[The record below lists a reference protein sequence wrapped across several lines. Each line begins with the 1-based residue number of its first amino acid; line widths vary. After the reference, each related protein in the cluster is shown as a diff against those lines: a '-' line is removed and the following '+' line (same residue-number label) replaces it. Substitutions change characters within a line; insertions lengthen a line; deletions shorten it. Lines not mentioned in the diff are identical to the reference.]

1 MKLTEIDFFYN
12 TPFNDFQ
19 NFIHFK
25 SDEERDSF
33 FEGRYNMMSYIPPRR
48 FNFVKD
54 RLSLRTTLT
63 TKQTYGLNYCRFRS
77 EFDNNK
83 WYYARVINTRYIN
96 DGVTVID
103 MVLDVV
109 TTFLTGDFTKDIGLV
124 QVQRM
129 SLAGANLVKYKQWIM
144 NNNDVLS
151 FPKQYTRQFIEAWK
165 HYYVVFTTSVSLLE
179 DFGDEDNPKLK
190 TSSGQ
195 TYDGIVSPVDLYCCK
210 NQSDFTNLMNYL
222 RDYPWISQNIN
233 NVAIIPSDVVD
244 DNDLKRVSGA
254 KMDGIN
260 SAQVYQFK
268 QNGKTRSFTMNGIS
282 LPKENFDEY
291 FNFDDFVPFWALRQ
305 EYANI
310 ELNAWNGQQVT
321 LAPCFL
327 PDDGLKMIAQSTF
340 GYHNEIRC
348 FPDRYKDDGENSIN
362 GLYRGTYANQ
372 AIIFNVFDDI
382 PVLVD
387 NYKLGKAQTAHQRA
401 LNNDR
406 QISNRI
412 SDVMNP
418 NKSLQ
423 DRFFNAVSLTTSVW
437 GGGVLGTAKN
447 ALGQFTSEWEYYRD
461 QNAKFADLAINAPSV
476 SSQNNSQSFNMSK
489 GIFGVTVRFA
499 SIGTENMERV
509 LTYYNTFG
517 FDFAGQLLKLQEPD
531 KLPML
536 TYYQFSGNWVLPN
549 VPPQFMEQLKIECQ
563 NGIKLWKNKNID
575 NPFTQN
581 TRYNMESYN
590 DIYGDNNGL

>member
-25 SDEERDSF
+25 TDKQRDDF
-33 FEGRYNMMSYIPPRR
+33 FTGRYNMKVYEPARR

-54 RLSLRTTLT
+54 RLELRTRLT
-63 TKQTYGLNYCRFRS
+63 TLETYGLNYLRFRS
-77 EFDNNK
+77 MFDNDR
-83 WYYARVINTRYIN
+83 WYYARVMNVRYIN
-96 DGVTVID
+96 NGVTALD
-103 MVLDVV
+103 LVLDVV
-109 TTFLTGDFTKDIGLV
+109 TTFMQGDFTKGLGLV

-129 SLAGANLVKYKQWIM
+129 SVPKNHIYKWRKWLM
-144 NNNDVLS
+144 TNNDVLS
-151 FPKQYTRQFIEAWK
+151 FPKSYTRQFIEAWK
-165 HYYVVFTTSVSLLE
+165 NYFVVFTTSVSLLD
-179 DFGDEDNPKLK
+179 DFGTEDDPKLK
-190 TSSGQ
+190 TSVGQ

-210 NQSDFTNLMNYL
+210 SQDDFTSLMKYL
-222 RDYPWISQNIN
+222 KDYPWISQNIN
-233 NVAIIPSDVVD
+233 NVAIIPSEVVD
-244 DNDLKRVSGA
+244 EKDLVKVTGA
-254 KMDGIN
+254 KQDGIN
-260 SAQVYQFK
+260 SSNIYQFK
-268 QNGKTRSFTMNGIS
+268 NKGKTRSFVMNNIT

-291 FNFDDFVPFWALRQ
+291 FNFDDSIPFWALRQ

-321 LAPCFL
+321 LAPIFL
-327 PDDGLKMIAQSTF
+327 PDYGLKMVAQSTF

-348 FPDRYKDDGENSIN
+348 FPDQYKDDGENSIN
-362 GLYRGTYANQ
+362 GLYRGTYINQ
-372 AIIFNVFDDI
+372 GITFDVFDDI

-412 SDVMNP
+412 SDVLNP

-423 DRFFNAVSLTTSVW
+423 DRFFNAVSLTTSLA
-437 GGGVLGTAKN
+437 GGGVLGVAKN

-461 QNAKFADLAINAPSV
+461 QNAKFADMAISAPSV
-476 SSQNNSQSFNMSK
+476 GSQNNSQSFNMSK

-499 SIGTENMERV
+499 SIGAENMERV

-517 FDFAGQLLKLQEPD
+517 FDFSGQLLYLEKPD
-531 KLPML
+531 TLPML
-536 TYYQFSGNWVLPN
+536 NYYQFAGNWVLPG
-549 VPPQFMEQLKIECQ
+549 VPPQFMEQLKVQCQ
-563 NGIKLWKNKNID
+563 NGIKLWKNNNTD

-581 TRYNMESYN
+581 TRFNME
-590 DIYGDNNGL
+590 D

>member
-19 NFIHFK
+19 NFIHFP
-25 SDEERDSF
+25 SNEARDNW

-63 TKQTYGLNYCRFRS
+63 TQQTYGLNYCRFRS
-77 EFDNNK
+77 MFDGDR

-96 DGVTVID
+96 DGVTVLD

-109 TTFLTGDFTKDIGLV
+109 TTFLQGDFTDKIGLV

-129 SLAGANLVKYKQWIM
+129 SCSNHTINKYKQWIM

-151 FPKQYTRQFIEAWK
+151 FPKQYTHQLIEAWK
-165 HYYVVFTTSVSLLE
+165 DYFVVFTTSVSLKE

-190 TSSGQ
+190 TSTGQ

-210 NQSDFTNLMNYL
+210 SQSDFTNLMNYL
-222 RDYPWISQNIN
+222 KDYPWISQNIN
-233 NVAIIPSDVVD
+233 NVAIVPAAVVD
-244 DNDLKRVSGA
+244 EKDLKKVSNA
-254 KMDGIN
+254 KMAGIN
-260 SAQVYQFK
+260 SANVYQFK
-268 QNGKTRSFTMNGIS
+268 QNGKTRSFQMNGITV
-282 LPKENFDEY
+282 PAENFDEY
-291 FNFDDFVPFWALRQ
+291 FNFDDGVPDWAYRV
-305 EYANI
+305 EYTNI
-310 ELNAWNGQQVT
+310 ELDAWNGQQVT

-327 PDDGLKMIAQSTF
+327 PKEGLQMMAQSTF

-372 AIIFNVFDDI
+372 AIIFDVFDDI

-406 QISNRI
+406 QISSRI

-423 DRFFNAVSLTTSVW
+423 DRFFNAVALTTSVW
-437 GGGVLGTAKN
+437 GGGIIGTAKN

-461 QNAKFADLAINAPSV
+461 QNAKFADMAISAPSV
-476 SSQNNSQSFNMSK
+476 GSQNNSQSFNMSK

-499 SIGTENMERV
+499 SIGTENMDRV

-517 FDFAGQLLKLQEPD
+517 FDFSGQLLKLEKPD
-531 KLPML
+531 TLPML
-536 TYYQFSGNWVLPN
+536 NYYQFSGNWVLN
-549 VPPQFMEQLKIECQ
+549 DVPPQFMEQLKVECQ
-563 NGIKLWKNKNID
+563 NGIKLWKANSMD
-575 NPFTQN
+575 NPFRQN
-581 TRYNMESYN
+581 TRYNME
-590 DIYGDNNGL
+590 GLE

>member
-25 SDEERDSF
+25 TDKERDDF
-33 FEGRYNMMSYIPPRR
+33 FTGRYNMKVYEPARR

-54 RLSLRTTLT
+54 RLELRTRLT
-63 TKQTYGLNYCRFRS
+63 TLETYGLNYLRFRS
-77 EFDNNK
+77 MFDNDR
-83 WYYARVINTRYIN
+83 WYYARVMSVRYIN
-96 DGVTVID
+96 DGVTALD
-103 MVLDVV
+103 LVLDVV
-109 TTFLTGDFTKDIGLV
+109 TTFMQGDFTKGLGLV

-129 SLAGANLVKYKQWIM
+129 SLAKNHIYKWRKWLM
-144 NNNDVLS
+144 TNNDVLS
-151 FPKQYTRQFIEAWK
+151 FPKSYTRQFIEAWK
-165 HYYVVFTTSVSLLE
+165 NYFVVFTTSVSLLD
-179 DFGDEDNPKLK
+179 DFGTEDNPKLK
-190 TSSGQ
+190 TSVGQ

-210 NQSDFTNLMNYL
+210 SQDDFTSLMKYL
-222 RDYPWISQNIN
+222 KDYPWISQNIN
-233 NVAIIPSDVVD
+233 NVAIIPSEVVD
-244 DNDLKRVSGA
+244 EKDLVKVKDA
-254 KMDGIN
+254 KQDGIN
-260 SAQVYQFK
+260 SANIYQFK
-268 QNGKTRSFTMNGIS
+268 NKGKTRSFIMDNIT

-291 FNFDDFVPFWALRQ
+291 FNFDDSIPFWALRQ

-321 LAPCFL
+321 LAPIFL
-327 PDDGLKMIAQSTF
+327 PDYGLKMIAQSTF

-348 FPDRYKDDGENSIN
+348 FPDQYKDDGENSIN
-362 GLYRGTYANQ
+362 GLYRGTYINQ
-372 AIIFNVFDDI
+372 GITFDVFDDI

-406 QISNRI
+406 QISSRI
-412 SDVMNP
+412 SDVLNP

-423 DRFFNAVSLTTSVW
+423 DRFFNAVSLTTSLA
-437 GGGVLGTAKN
+437 GGGVLGVAKN

-461 QNAKFADLAINAPSV
+461 QNAKFADMAISAPSV
-476 SSQNNSQSFNMSK
+476 GSQNNSQSFNMSK

-517 FDFAGQLLKLQEPD
+517 FDFSGQLLHLEKPD
-531 KLPML
+531 TLPML
-536 TYYQFSGNWVLPN
+536 NYYQFAGNWILPG
-549 VPPQFMEQLKIECQ
+549 VPPQFMEQLKVQCQ
-563 NGIKLWKNKNID
+563 NGIKLWKNNGTD

-581 TRYNMESYN
+581 TRFNME
-590 DIYGDNNGL
+590 D

>member
-25 SDEERDSF
+25 TDKERDDF
-33 FEGRYNMMSYIPPRR
+33 FTGRYNMKVYEPARR

-54 RLSLRTTLT
+54 RLELRTRLT
-63 TKQTYGLNYCRFRS
+63 TLETYGLNYLRFRS
-77 EFDNNK
+77 IFDNDR
-83 WYYARVINTRYIN
+83 WYYARVMNVRYIN
-96 DGVTVID
+96 DGVTALD
-103 MVLDVV
+103 LVLDVV
-109 TTFLTGDFTKDIGLV
+109 TTFMQGDFTKDLGLV

-129 SLAGANLVKYKQWIM
+129 SLAKNHIYKWRKWLM
-144 NNNDVLS
+144 TNNDVLS
-151 FPKQYTRQFIEAWK
+151 FPKSYTRQFIEAWK
-165 HYYVVFTTSVSLLE
+165 NYFVVFTTSVSLLD
-179 DFGDEDNPKLK
+179 DFGTEDDPKLK
-190 TSSGQ
+190 TSVGQ

-210 NQSDFTNLMNYL
+210 SQDDFTSLMKYL
-222 RDYPWISQNIN
+222 KDYPWISQNIN
-233 NVAIIPSDVVD
+233 NVAIIPSEVVD
-244 DNDLKRVSGA
+244 EKDLVKIRDA
-254 KMDGIN
+254 KQDGIN
-260 SAQVYQFK
+260 SANIYQFK
-268 QNGKTRSFTMNGIS
+268 NKGKTRSFVMNNIT

-291 FNFDDFVPFWALRQ
+291 FNFDDSIPFWALRQ

-321 LAPCFL
+321 LAPVFL
-327 PDDGLKMIAQSTF
+327 PDYGLKMIAQSTF

-348 FPDRYKDDGENSIN
+348 FPDQYKDDGENSIN
-362 GLYRGTYANQ
+362 GLYRGTYINQ
-372 AIIFNVFDDI
+372 GITFDVFDDI

-406 QISNRI
+406 QISSRI
-412 SDVMNP
+412 SDVLNP

-423 DRFFNAVSLTTSVW
+423 DRFFNAVSLTTSLA
-437 GGGVLGTAKN
+437 GGGVLGVAKN

-461 QNAKFADLAINAPSV
+461 QNAKFADMAISAPSV
-476 SSQNNSQSFNMSK
+476 GSQNNSQSFNMSK

-517 FDFAGQLLKLQEPD
+517 FDFSGQLLHLEKPD
-531 KLPML
+531 TLPML
-536 TYYQFSGNWVLPN
+536 NYYQFAGNWVLPG
-549 VPPQFMEQLKIECQ
+549 VPPQFMEQLKVQCQ
-563 NGIKLWKNKNID
+563 NGIKLWKNNGTD

-581 TRYNMESYN
+581 TRFNME
-590 DIYGDNNGL
+590 D

>member
-25 SDEERDSF
+25 TDKERDDF
-33 FEGRYNMMSYIPPRR
+33 FTGRYNMKVYEPARR

-54 RLSLRTTLT
+54 RLELRTRLT
-63 TKQTYGLNYCRFRS
+63 TPETYGLNYLRFRS
-77 EFDNNK
+77 MFDNDR
-83 WYYARVINTRYIN
+83 WYYARVMNVRYIN
-96 DGVTVID
+96 NGVTALD
-103 MVLDVV
+103 LVLDVV
-109 TTFLTGDFTKDIGLV
+109 TTFMQGDFTKDLGLV

-129 SLAGANLVKYKQWIM
+129 SLAKNHIYKWRKWLM
-144 NNNDVLS
+144 TNNDVLS
-151 FPKQYTRQFIEAWK
+151 FPKSYTRQFIEAWK
-165 HYYVVFTTSVSLLE
+165 NYFVVFTTSVSLLD
-179 DFGDEDNPKLK
+179 DFGTEDNPKLK
-190 TSSGQ
+190 TSVGQ

-210 NQSDFTNLMNYL
+210 SQDDFTGLMKYL
-222 RDYPWISQNIN
+222 KDYPWISQNIN
-233 NVAIIPSDVVD
+233 NVAIIPSEVVD
-244 DNDLKRVSGA
+244 EKDLVKVRDA
-254 KMDGIN
+254 KQDGIN
-260 SAQVYQFK
+260 SANIYQFK
-268 QNGKTRSFTMNGIS
+268 NKGKTRSFVMNNIT

-291 FNFDDFVPFWALRQ
+291 FNFDDSIPFWALRQ

-321 LAPCFL
+321 LAPIFL
-327 PDDGLKMIAQSTF
+327 PDYGLKMIAQSTF

-348 FPDRYKDDGENSIN
+348 FPDQYKDDGENSIN
-362 GLYRGTYANQ
+362 GLYRGTYINQ
-372 AIIFNVFDDI
+372 GITFDVFDDI

-406 QISNRI
+406 QISSRI
-412 SDVMNP
+412 SDVLNP

-423 DRFFNAVSLTTSVW
+423 DRFFNAVSLTTSLA
-437 GGGVLGTAKN
+437 GGGVLGVAKN

-461 QNAKFADLAINAPSV
+461 QNAKFADMAISAPSV
-476 SSQNNSQSFNMSK
+476 GSQNNSQSFNMSK

-517 FDFAGQLLKLQEPD
+517 FDFSGQLLHLERPD
-531 KLPML
+531 TLPML
-536 TYYQFSGNWVLPN
+536 NYYQFAGNWILPGI
-549 VPPQFMEQLKIECQ
+549 PPQFMEQLKVQCQ
-563 NGIKLWKNKNID
+563 NGIKLWKNNGTD

-581 TRYNMESYN
+581 TRFNME
-590 DIYGDNNGL
+590 D

>member
-25 SDEERDSF
+25 TDKQRDDF
-33 FEGRYNMMSYIPPRR
+33 FTGRYNMKVYEPARR

-54 RLSLRTTLT
+54 RLELRTRLT
-63 TKQTYGLNYCRFRS
+63 TLETYGLNYLRFRS
-77 EFDNNK
+77 MFDNDR
-83 WYYARVINTRYIN
+83 WYYARVMDVRYIN
-96 DGVTVID
+96 NGVTALD
-103 MVLDVV
+103 LVLDVV
-109 TTFLTGDFTKDIGLV
+109 TTFMQGDFTKDLGLV

-129 SLAGANLVKYKQWIM
+129 SLAKNHIYKWRKWLM
-144 NNNDVLS
+144 TNNDVLS
-151 FPKQYTRQFIEAWK
+151 FPKSYTRQFIEAWK
-165 HYYVVFTTSVSLLE
+165 NYFVVFTTSVSLLD
-179 DFGDEDNPKLK
+179 DFGTEDDPKLK
-190 TSSGQ
+190 TSVGQ

-210 NQSDFTNLMNYL
+210 SQDDFTSLMKYL
-222 RDYPWISQNIN
+222 KDYPWISQNIN
-233 NVAIIPSDVVD
+233 NVAIIPSEVVD
-244 DNDLKRVSGA
+244 EKDLVKVKDA
-254 KMDGIN
+254 KQDGIN
-260 SAQVYQFK
+260 SANIYQFK
-268 QNGKTRSFTMNGIS
+268 NKGKTRSFIMNNIT

-291 FNFDDFVPFWALRQ
+291 FNFDDSIPFWALRQ

-321 LAPCFL
+321 LAPIFL
-327 PDDGLKMIAQSTF
+327 PDYGLRMIAQSTF

-348 FPDRYKDDGENSIN
+348 FPDQYKDDGENSID
-362 GLYRGTYANQ
+362 GLYRGTYINQ
-372 AIIFNVFDDI
+372 GITFDVFDDI

-406 QISNRI
+406 QISSRI
-412 SDVMNP
+412 SDVLNP

-423 DRFFNAVSLTTSVW
+423 DRFFNAVSLTTSLA
-437 GGGVLGTAKN
+437 GGGVLGVAKN

-461 QNAKFADLAINAPSV
+461 QNAKFADMAISAPSV
-476 SSQNNSQSFNMSK
+476 GSQNNSQSFNMSK

-517 FDFAGQLLKLQEPD
+517 FDFSGQLLHLEKPD
-531 KLPML
+531 SLPML
-536 TYYQFSGNWVLPN
+536 NYYQFAGNWVLPG
-549 VPPQFMEQLKIECQ
+549 VPPQFMEQLKAQCQ
-563 NGIKLWKNKNID
+563 NGIKLWKNNGTD

-581 TRYNMESYN
+581 TRFNME
-590 DIYGDNNGL
+590 D

>member
-25 SDEERDSF
+25 TDKERDDF
-33 FEGRYNMMSYIPPRR
+33 FTGRYNMKVYEPARR

-54 RLSLRTTLT
+54 RLELRTRLT
-63 TKQTYGLNYCRFRS
+63 TPETYGLNYLRFRS
-77 EFDNNK
+77 MFDNDR
-83 WYYARVINTRYIN
+83 WYYARVMNVRYIN
-96 DGVTVID
+96 NGVTALD
-103 MVLDVV
+103 LVLDVV
-109 TTFLTGDFTKDIGLV
+109 TTFMQGDFTKDLGLV

-129 SLAGANLVKYKQWIM
+129 SLAKNHIYKWRKWLM
-144 NNNDVLS
+144 TNNDVLS
-151 FPKQYTRQFIEAWK
+151 FPKSYTRQFIEAWK
-165 HYYVVFTTSVSLLE
+165 NYFVVFTTSVSLLD
-179 DFGDEDNPKLK
+179 DFGTEDNPKLK
-190 TSSGQ
+190 TSVGQ

-210 NQSDFTNLMNYL
+210 SQDDFTSLMKYL
-222 RDYPWISQNIN
+222 KDYPWISQNIN
-233 NVAIIPSDVVD
+233 NVAIIPSEVVD
-244 DNDLKRVSGA
+244 EKDLVKVRDA
-254 KMDGIN
+254 KQDGIN
-260 SAQVYQFK
+260 SANIYQFK
-268 QNGKTRSFTMNGIS
+268 NKGKTRSFIMNNIT

-291 FNFDDFVPFWALRQ
+291 FNFDDSIPFWALRQ

-321 LAPCFL
+321 LAPVFL
-327 PDDGLKMIAQSTF
+327 PDYGLKMIAQSTF

-348 FPDRYKDDGENSIN
+348 FPDQYKDDGENSIN
-362 GLYRGTYANQ
+362 GLYRGTYINQ
-372 AIIFNVFDDI
+372 GITFDVFDDI

-406 QISNRI
+406 QISSRI
-412 SDVMNP
+412 SDVLNP

-423 DRFFNAVSLTTSVW
+423 DRFFNAVSLTTSLA
-437 GGGVLGTAKN
+437 GGGVLGVAKN

-461 QNAKFADLAINAPSV
+461 QNAKFADMAISAPSV
-476 SSQNNSQSFNMSK
+476 GSQNNSQSFNMSK

-517 FDFAGQLLKLQEPD
+517 FDFSGQLLHLEKPD
-531 KLPML
+531 TLPML
-536 TYYQFSGNWVLPN
+536 NYYQFAGNWILPG
-549 VPPQFMEQLKIECQ
+549 VPPQFMEQLKVQCQ
-563 NGIKLWKNKNID
+563 NGIKLWKNNGTD

-581 TRYNMESYN
+581 TRFNME
-590 DIYGDNNGL
+590 D

>member
-25 SDEERDSF
+25 TDKERDDF
-33 FEGRYNMMSYIPPRR
+33 FTGRYNMKVYEPARR

-54 RLSLRTTLT
+54 RLELRTRLT
-63 TKQTYGLNYCRFRS
+63 TLETYGLNYLRFRS
-77 EFDNNK
+77 MFDNDR
-83 WYYARVINTRYIN
+83 WYYARVMNVRYIN
-96 DGVTVID
+96 DGVTALD
-103 MVLDVV
+103 LVLDVV
-109 TTFLTGDFTKDIGLV
+109 TTFMQGDFTKDLGLV
-124 QVQRM
+124 QIQRM
-129 SLAGANLVKYKQWIM
+129 SLAKNHIYKWRKWLM
-144 NNNDVLS
+144 TNNDVLS
-151 FPKQYTRQFIEAWK
+151 FPKSYTRQFIEAWK
-165 HYYVVFTTSVSLLE
+165 NYFVVFTTSVSLLD
-179 DFGDEDNPKLK
+179 DFGTEDDPKLK
-190 TSSGQ
+190 TSVGQ

-210 NQSDFTNLMNYL
+210 SQDDFTSLMKYL
-222 RDYPWISQNIN
+222 KDYPWISQNIN

-244 DNDLKRVSGA
+244 EKDLVKVSDA
-254 KMDGIN
+254 KQNGIN
-260 SAQVYQFK
+260 SANIYQFK
-268 QNGKTRSFTMNGIS
+268 NKGKTRSFVMNNIT

-291 FNFDDFVPFWALRQ
+291 FNFDDSIPFWALRQ

-310 ELNAWNGQQVT
+310 ELDAWNGQQVT
-321 LAPCFL
+321 LAPIFL
-327 PDDGLKMIAQSTF
+327 PDYGLKMIAQSTF

-348 FPDRYKDDGENSIN
+348 FPDQYKDDGENSIN
-362 GLYRGTYANQ
+362 GLYRGTYINQ
-372 AIIFNVFDDI
+372 GITFDVFDDI

-406 QISNRI
+406 QISSRI
-412 SDVMNP
+412 SDVLNP

-423 DRFFNAVSLTTSVW
+423 DRFFNAVSLTTSLA
-437 GGGVLGTAKN
+437 GGGVLGVAKN

-461 QNAKFADLAINAPSV
+461 QNAKFADMAISAPSV
-476 SSQNNSQSFNMSK
+476 GSQNNSQSFNMSK

-517 FDFAGQLLKLQEPD
+517 FDFSGQLLHLEKPD
-531 KLPML
+531 TLPML
-536 TYYQFSGNWVLPN
+536 NYYQFAGNWILPG
-549 VPPQFMEQLKIECQ
+549 VPPQFMEQLKVQCQ
-563 NGIKLWKNKNID
+563 NGIKLWKNNGTD

-581 TRYNMESYN
+581 TRFNME
-590 DIYGDNNGL
+590 D

>member
-25 SDEERDSF
+25 TDKERDDF
-33 FEGRYNMMSYIPPRR
+33 FTGRYNMKVYEPARR

-54 RLSLRTTLT
+54 RLELRTRLT
-63 TKQTYGLNYCRFRS
+63 TPETYGLNYLRFRS
-77 EFDNNK
+77 MFDNDR
-83 WYYARVINTRYIN
+83 WYYARVMNVKYIN
-96 DGVTVID
+96 DGVTALD
-103 MVLDVV
+103 LVLDVV
-109 TTFLTGDFTKDIGLV
+109 TTFMQGDFTKDLGLV

-129 SLAGANLVKYKQWIM
+129 SLAKNHIYKWRKWLM
-144 NNNDVLS
+144 TNNDVLS
-151 FPKQYTRQFIEAWK
+151 FPKSYTRQFIEAWK
-165 HYYVVFTTSVSLLE
+165 KYFVVFTTSVSLLD
-179 DFGDEDNPKLK
+179 DFGTEDDPKLK
-190 TSSGQ
+190 TSVGQ

-210 NQSDFTNLMNYL
+210 TQDEFTSLMKYL
-222 RDYPWISQNIN
+222 KDYPWISQNIN
-233 NVAIIPSDVVD
+233 NVAIIPSEVVD
-244 DNDLKRVSGA
+244 EKDLVKVSNA
-254 KMDGIN
+254 KQDGIN
-260 SAQVYQFK
+260 SANIYQFK
-268 QNGKTRSFTMNGIS
+268 NKGKTRSFVMNNIT

-291 FNFDDFVPFWALRQ
+291 FNFDDSIPFWALRQ

-321 LAPCFL
+321 LAPIFL
-327 PDDGLKMIAQSTF
+327 PDYGLKMIAQSTF

-348 FPDRYKDDGENSIN
+348 FPDQYKDDGENSIN
-362 GLYRGTYANQ
+362 GLYRGTYINQ
-372 AIIFNVFDDI
+372 GITFDVFDDI

-406 QISNRI
+406 QISSRI
-412 SDVMNP
+412 SDVLNP

-423 DRFFNAVSLTTSVW
+423 DRFFNAVSLTTSLA
-437 GGGVLGTAKN
+437 GGGVLGVAKN

-461 QNAKFADLAINAPSV
+461 QNAKFADMAISAPSV
-476 SSQNNSQSFNMSK
+476 GSQNNSQSFNMSK

-517 FDFAGQLLKLQEPD
+517 FDFSGQLLHLEKPD
-531 KLPML
+531 TLPML
-536 TYYQFSGNWVLPN
+536 NYYQFAGNWILPG
-549 VPPQFMEQLKIECQ
+549 VPPQFMEQLKVQCQ
-563 NGIKLWKNKNID
+563 NGIKLWKNNGTD

-581 TRYNMESYN
+581 TRFNME
-590 DIYGDNNGL
+590 D

>member
-25 SDEERDSF
+25 TDKERDDF
-33 FEGRYNMMSYIPPRR
+33 FTGRYNMKVYEPARR

-54 RLSLRTTLT
+54 RLELRTRLT
-63 TKQTYGLNYCRFRS
+63 TPETYGLNYLRFRS
-77 EFDNNK
+77 MFDNDR
-83 WYYARVINTRYIN
+83 WYYARVMNVRYIN
-96 DGVTVID
+96 NGVTALD
-103 MVLDVV
+103 LVLDVV
-109 TTFLTGDFTKDIGLV
+109 TTFMQGDFTKDLGLV

-129 SLAGANLVKYKQWIM
+129 SVPKNHIYKWRKWLM
-144 NNNDVLS
+144 TNNDVLS
-151 FPKQYTRQFIEAWK
+151 FPKSYTRQFIEAWK
-165 HYYVVFTTSVSLLE
+165 NYFVVFTTSVSLLD
-179 DFGDEDNPKLK
+179 DFGTEDDPKLK
-190 TSSGQ
+190 TSVGQ

-210 NQSDFTNLMNYL
+210 SQDDFTSLMKYL
-222 RDYPWISQNIN
+222 KDYPWISQNIN
-233 NVAIIPSDVVD
+233 NVAIIPSEVVD
-244 DNDLKRVSGA
+244 EKDLVKVTGA
-254 KMDGIN
+254 KQDGIN
-260 SAQVYQFK
+260 SSNIYQFK
-268 QNGKTRSFTMNGIS
+268 NKGKTRSFVMNNIT

-291 FNFDDFVPFWALRQ
+291 FNFDDSIPFWALRQ

-321 LAPCFL
+321 LAPIFL
-327 PDDGLKMIAQSTF
+327 PDYGLKMVAQSTF

-348 FPDRYKDDGENSIN
+348 FPDQYKDDGENSIN
-362 GLYRGTYANQ
+362 GLYRGTYINQ
-372 AIIFNVFDDI
+372 GITFDVFDDI

-412 SDVMNP
+412 SDVLNP

-423 DRFFNAVSLTTSVW
+423 DRFFNAVSLTTSLA
-437 GGGVLGTAKN
+437 GGGVLGVAKN

-461 QNAKFADLAINAPSV
+461 QNAKFADMAISAPSV
-476 SSQNNSQSFNMSK
+476 GSQNNSQSFNMSK

-499 SIGTENMERV
+499 SIGAENMERV

-517 FDFAGQLLKLQEPD
+517 FDFSGQLLYLEKPD
-531 KLPML
+531 TLPML
-536 TYYQFSGNWVLPN
+536 NYYQFAGNWVLPG
-549 VPPQFMEQLKIECQ
+549 VPPQFMEQLKVQCQ
-563 NGIKLWKNKNID
+563 NGIKLWKNNNTD

-581 TRYNMESYN
+581 TRFNME
-590 DIYGDNNGL
+590 D

>member
-25 SDEERDSF
+25 TDKERDDF
-33 FEGRYNMMSYIPPRR
+33 FTGRYNMKVYEPARR

-54 RLSLRTTLT
+54 RLELRTRLT
-63 TKQTYGLNYCRFRS
+63 TLETYGLNYLRFRS
-77 EFDNNK
+77 MFDNNR
-83 WYYARVINTRYIN
+83 WYYARVMDVRYIN
-96 DGVTVID
+96 NGVTALD
-103 MVLDVV
+103 LVLDVV
-109 TTFLTGDFTKDIGLV
+109 TTFMQGDFTKDLGLV

-129 SLAGANLVKYKQWIM
+129 SLAKNHIYKWRKWLM
-144 NNNDVLS
+144 TNNDVLS
-151 FPKQYTRQFIEAWK
+151 FPKSYTRQFIEAWK
-165 HYYVVFTTSVSLLE
+165 NYFVVFTTSVSLLD
-179 DFGDEDNPKLK
+179 DFGTEDDPKLK
-190 TSSGQ
+190 TSVGQ

-210 NQSDFTNLMNYL
+210 SQDDFTSLMKYL
-222 RDYPWISQNIN
+222 KDYPWISQNIN
-233 NVAIIPSDVVD
+233 NVAIVPSDVVD
-244 DNDLKRVSGA
+244 EKDLVKVTNA
-254 KMDGIN
+254 KQDGIN
-260 SAQVYQFK
+260 SLNIYQFK
-268 QNGKTRSFTMNGIS
+268 NKGKTRSFVMNGIT

-291 FNFDDFVPFWALRQ
+291 FNFDDSVPFWALRQ
-305 EYANI
+305 EYTNI

-321 LAPCFL
+321 LAPIFL
-327 PDDGLKMIAQSTF
+327 PDYGLRMIAQSTF

-348 FPDRYKDDGENSIN
+348 FPDQYKDDGENSIN
-362 GLYRGTYANQ
+362 GLYRGTYINQ
-372 AIIFNVFDDI
+372 GITFDVFDDI

-406 QISNRI
+406 QISSRI

-423 DRFFNAVSLTTSVW
+423 DRFFNAVSLTTSLA
-437 GGGVLGTAKN
+437 GGGVLGVAKN

-461 QNAKFADLAINAPSV
+461 QNAKFADMAISAPSV
-476 SSQNNSQSFNMSK
+476 GSQNNSQSFNMSK

-499 SIGTENMERV
+499 SIGAENMERV

-517 FDFAGQLLKLQEPD
+517 FDFSGQLLYLEKPD
-531 KLPML
+531 SLPML
-536 TYYQFSGNWVLPN
+536 NYYQFAGNWVLPG
-549 VPPQFMEQLKIECQ
+549 VPPQFMEQLKAQCQ
-563 NGIKLWKNKNID
+563 NGIKLWKNNGTD

-581 TRYNMESYN
+581 TRFNME
-590 DIYGDNNGL
+590 D

>member
-25 SDEERDSF
+25 TDKQRDDF
-33 FEGRYNMMSYIPPRR
+33 FTGRYNMKVYEPARR

-54 RLSLRTTLT
+54 RLELRTRLT
-63 TKQTYGLNYCRFRS
+63 TLETYGLNYLRFRS
-77 EFDNNK
+77 MFDNDR
-83 WYYARVINTRYIN
+83 WYYARVMNVRYIN
-96 DGVTVID
+96 DGVTALD
-103 MVLDVV
+103 LVLDVV
-109 TTFLTGDFTKDIGLV
+109 TTFMQGDFTKNLGLV

-129 SLAGANLVKYKQWIM
+129 SLAKNHIYKWRKWLM
-144 NNNDVLS
+144 TNNDVLS
-151 FPKQYTRQFIEAWK
+151 FPKSYTRQFIEAWK
-165 HYYVVFTTSVSLLE
+165 NYFVVFTTSVSLLD
-179 DFGDEDNPKLK
+179 DFGTEDDPKLK
-190 TSSGQ
+190 TSVGQ

-210 NQSDFTNLMNYL
+210 SQDDFTNLMKYL
-222 RDYPWISQNIN
+222 KDYPWISQNIN
-233 NVAIIPSDVVD
+233 NVAIIPSEVVD
-244 DNDLKRVSGA
+244 EKDLVKVRDA
-254 KMDGIN
+254 KQDGIN
-260 SAQVYQFK
+260 SANIYQFK
-268 QNGKTRSFTMNGIS
+268 NKGKTRSFIMNNIT

-291 FNFDDFVPFWALRQ
+291 FNFDDSIPFWALRQ

-321 LAPCFL
+321 LAPIFL
-327 PDDGLKMIAQSTF
+327 PDYGLRMIAQSTF

-348 FPDRYKDDGENSIN
+348 FPDQYKDDGENSIN
-362 GLYRGTYANQ
+362 GLYRGTYINQ
-372 AIIFNVFDDI
+372 GITFDVFDDI

-406 QISNRI
+406 QISSRI
-412 SDVMNP
+412 SDVLNP

-423 DRFFNAVSLTTSVW
+423 DRFFNAVSLTTSLA
-437 GGGVLGTAKN
+437 GGGVLGVAKN

-461 QNAKFADLAINAPSV
+461 QNAKFADMAISAPSV
-476 SSQNNSQSFNMSK
+476 GSQNNSQSFNMSK

-517 FDFAGQLLKLQEPD
+517 FDFSGQLLYLEKPD
-531 KLPML
+531 TLPML
-536 TYYQFSGNWVLPN
+536 NYYQFAGNWVLPG
-549 VPPQFMEQLKIECQ
+549 VPPQFMEQLKVQCQ
-563 NGIKLWKNKNID
+563 NGIKLWKNNGTD

-581 TRYNMESYN
+581 TRFNME
-590 DIYGDNNGL
+590 D

>member
-25 SDEERDSF
+25 TDKERDDF
-33 FEGRYNMMSYIPPRR
+33 FTGRYNMKVYEPARR

-54 RLSLRTTLT
+54 RLELRTRLT
-63 TKQTYGLNYCRFRS
+63 TLETYGLNYLRFRS
-77 EFDNNK
+77 MFDNDR
-83 WYYARVINTRYIN
+83 WYYARVMNVRYIN
-96 DGVTVID
+96 DGVTALD
-103 MVLDVV
+103 LVLDVV
-109 TTFLTGDFTKDIGLV
+109 TTFMQGDFTKDLGLV

-129 SLAGANLVKYKQWIM
+129 SLAKNHIYKWRKWLM
-144 NNNDVLS
+144 TNNDVLS
-151 FPKQYTRQFIEAWK
+151 FPKSYTRQFIEAWK
-165 HYYVVFTTSVSLLE
+165 NYFVVFTTSVSLLD
-179 DFGDEDNPKLK
+179 DFGTEDDPKLK
-190 TSSGQ
+190 TSVGQ

-210 NQSDFTNLMNYL
+210 SQDDFTGLMKYL
-222 RDYPWISQNIN
+222 KDYPWISQNIN
-233 NVAIIPSDVVD
+233 NVAIIPSEVVD
-244 DNDLKRVSGA
+244 EKDLVKVKDA
-254 KMDGIN
+254 KQDGIN
-260 SAQVYQFK
+260 SANIYQF
-268 QNGKTRSFTMNGIS
+268 QNKGKTRSFIMDNIT

-291 FNFDDFVPFWALRQ
+291 FNFDDSIPFWALRQ

-321 LAPCFL
+321 LAPIFL
-327 PDDGLKMIAQSTF
+327 PDYGLKMIAQSTF

-348 FPDRYKDDGENSIN
+348 FPDQYKDDGENSIH
-362 GLYRGTYANQ
+362 GLYRGTYINQ
-372 AIIFNVFDDI
+372 GITFDVFDDI

-406 QISNRI
+406 QISSRI
-412 SDVMNP
+412 SDVLNP

-423 DRFFNAVSLTTSVW
+423 DRFFNAVSLTTSLA
-437 GGGVLGTAKN
+437 GGGVLGVAKN

-461 QNAKFADLAINAPSV
+461 QNAKFADMAISAPSV
-476 SSQNNSQSFNMSK
+476 GSQNNSQSFNMSK

-499 SIGTENMERV
+499 SIGAENMERV

-517 FDFAGQLLKLQEPD
+517 FDFSGQLLHLEKPD
-531 KLPML
+531 TLPML
-536 TYYQFSGNWVLPN
+536 NYYQFAGNWILPG
-549 VPPQFMEQLKIECQ
+549 VPPQFMEQLKVQCQ
-563 NGIKLWKNKNID
+563 NGIKLWKNNGTD

-581 TRYNMESYN
+581 TRFNME
-590 DIYGDNNGL
+590 D

>member
-25 SDEERDSF
+25 TDKERDDF
-33 FEGRYNMMSYIPPRR
+33 FTGRYNMKVYEPARR

-54 RLSLRTTLT
+54 RLELRTRLT
-63 TKQTYGLNYCRFRS
+63 TLETYGLNYLRFRS
-77 EFDNNK
+77 MFDNDR
-83 WYYARVINTRYIN
+83 WYYARVMDVRYIN
-96 DGVTVID
+96 NGVTALD
-103 MVLDVV
+103 LVLDVV
-109 TTFLTGDFTKDIGLV
+109 TTFMQGDFTKDLGLV

-129 SLAGANLVKYKQWIM
+129 SLAKNHIYKWRKWLM
-144 NNNDVLS
+144 TNNDVLS
-151 FPKQYTRQFIEAWK
+151 FPKSYTRQFIEAWK
-165 HYYVVFTTSVSLLE
+165 NYFVVFTTSVSLLD
-179 DFGDEDNPKLK
+179 DFGTEDDPKLK
-190 TSSGQ
+190 TSVGQ

-210 NQSDFTNLMNYL
+210 SQDDFTSLMKYL
-222 RDYPWISQNIN
+222 KDYPWISQNIN
-233 NVAIIPSDVVD
+233 NVAIIPSEVVD
-244 DNDLKRVSGA
+244 EKDLVKVKYA
-254 KMDGIN
+254 KQDGIN
-260 SAQVYQFK
+260 SANIYQFK
-268 QNGKTRSFTMNGIS
+268 NKGKTRSFVMNNIT

-291 FNFDDFVPFWALRQ
+291 FNFDDSIPFWALRQ

-321 LAPCFL
+321 LAPIFL
-327 PDDGLKMIAQSTF
+327 PDYGLKMIAQSTF

-348 FPDRYKDDGENSIN
+348 FPDQYKDDGENSIN
-362 GLYRGTYANQ
+362 GLYRGTYINQ
-372 AIIFNVFDDI
+372 GITFDVFDDI

-406 QISNRI
+406 QISSRI
-412 SDVMNP
+412 SDVLNP

-423 DRFFNAVSLTTSVW
+423 DRFFNAVSLTTSLA
-437 GGGVLGTAKN
+437 GGGVLGVAKN

-461 QNAKFADLAINAPSV
+461 QNAKFADMAISAPSV
-476 SSQNNSQSFNMSK
+476 GSQNNSQSFNMSK

-517 FDFAGQLLKLQEPD
+517 FDFSGQLLYLEKPD
-531 KLPML
+531 SLPML
-536 TYYQFSGNWVLPN
+536 NYYQFAGNWVLPG
-549 VPPQFMEQLKIECQ
+549 VPPQFMEQLKAQCQ
-563 NGIKLWKNKNID
+563 NGIKLWKNNGTD

-581 TRYNMESYN
+581 TRFNME
-590 DIYGDNNGL
+590 D

>member
-25 SDEERDSF
+25 TDKERDDF
-33 FEGRYNMMSYIPPRR
+33 FRGRYNMKVYEPARR

-54 RLSLRTTLT
+54 RLELRTRLT
-63 TKQTYGLNYCRFRS
+63 TLETYGLNYLRFRS
-77 EFDNNK
+77 MFDNDR
-83 WYYARVINTRYIN
+83 WYYARVMNVRYIN
-96 DGVTVID
+96 DGVTALD
-103 MVLDVV
+103 LVLDVV
-109 TTFLTGDFTKDIGLV
+109 TTFMQGDFTKDLGLV

-129 SLAGANLVKYKQWIM
+129 SLAKNHIYKWRKWLM
-144 NNNDVLS
+144 TNNDVLS
-151 FPKQYTRQFIEAWK
+151 FPKSYTRQFIEAWK
-165 HYYVVFTTSVSLLE
+165 NYFVVFTTSVSLLD
-179 DFGDEDNPKLK
+179 DFGTEDDPKLK
-190 TSSGQ
+190 TSVGQ

-210 NQSDFTNLMNYL
+210 SQDDFTSLMKYL
-222 RDYPWISQNIN
+222 KDYPWISQNIN
-233 NVAIIPSDVVD
+233 NVAIIPSEVVD
-244 DNDLKRVSGA
+244 EKDLVKVRDA
-254 KMDGIN
+254 KQDGIN
-260 SAQVYQFK
+260 SANIYQFK
-268 QNGKTRSFTMNGIS
+268 NKGKTRSFIMNNIT

-291 FNFDDFVPFWALRQ
+291 FNFDDSIPFWALRQ

-321 LAPCFL
+321 LAPIFL
-327 PDDGLKMIAQSTF
+327 PDYGLKMVAQSTF

-348 FPDRYKDDGENSIN
+348 FPDQYKDDGENSIN
-362 GLYRGTYANQ
+362 GLYRGTYINQ
-372 AIIFNVFDDI
+372 GITFDVFDDI

-406 QISNRI
+406 QISSRI
-412 SDVMNP
+412 SDVLNP

-423 DRFFNAVSLTTSVW
+423 DRFFNAVSLTTSLA
-437 GGGVLGTAKN
+437 GGGVLGVAKN

-461 QNAKFADLAINAPSV
+461 QNAKFADMAISAPSV
-476 SSQNNSQSFNMSK
+476 GSQNNSQSFNMSK

-499 SIGTENMERV
+499 SIGAENMERV

-517 FDFAGQLLKLQEPD
+517 FDFSGQLLHLEKPD
-531 KLPML
+531 TLPML
-536 TYYQFSGNWVLPN
+536 NYYQFAGNWVLPG
-549 VPPQFMEQLKIECQ
+549 VPPQFMEQLKVQCQ
-563 NGIKLWKNKNID
+563 NGIKLWKNNGTD

-581 TRYNMESYN
+581 TRFNME
-590 DIYGDNNGL
+590 D

>member
-25 SDEERDSF
+25 TAKQRDDF
-33 FEGRYNMMSYIPPRR
+33 FTGRYNMKVYEPARR

-54 RLSLRTTLT
+54 RLELRTRLT
-63 TKQTYGLNYCRFRS
+63 TLETYGLNYLRFRS
-77 EFDNNK
+77 MFDNDR
-83 WYYARVINTRYIN
+83 WYYARVMNVRYIN
-96 DGVTVID
+96 NGVTALD
-103 MVLDVV
+103 LVLDVV
-109 TTFLTGDFTKDIGLV
+109 TTFMQGDFTKDLGLV

-129 SLAGANLVKYKQWIM
+129 SLAKNHIYKWRKWLM
-144 NNNDVLS
+144 TNNDVLS
-151 FPKQYTRQFIEAWK
+151 FPKSYTRQFIEAWK
-165 HYYVVFTTSVSLLE
+165 NYFVVFTTSVSLLD
-179 DFGDEDNPKLK
+179 DFGTEDDPKLK
-190 TSSGQ
+190 TSVGQ

-210 NQSDFTNLMNYL
+210 SQDDFTSLMKYL
-222 RDYPWISQNIN
+222 KDYPWISQNIN
-233 NVAIIPSDVVD
+233 NVAIIPSEVVD
-244 DNDLKRVSGA
+244 EKDLVKVRDA
-254 KMDGIN
+254 KQDGIN
-260 SAQVYQFK
+260 SANIYQFK
-268 QNGKTRSFTMNGIS
+268 NKGKTRSFIMDNIT

-291 FNFDDFVPFWALRQ
+291 FNFDDSIPFWALRQ

-321 LAPCFL
+321 LAPIFL
-327 PDDGLKMIAQSTF
+327 PDYGLKMIAQSTF

-348 FPDRYKDDGENSIN
+348 FPDQYKDDGENSIN
-362 GLYRGTYANQ
+362 GLYRGTYINQ
-372 AIIFNVFDDI
+372 GITFDVFDDI

-406 QISNRI
+406 QISSRI
-412 SDVMNP
+412 SDVLNP

-423 DRFFNAVSLTTSVW
+423 DRFFNAVSLTTSLA
-437 GGGVLGTAKN
+437 GGGVLGVAKN

-461 QNAKFADLAINAPSV
+461 QNAKFADMAISAPSV
-476 SSQNNSQSFNMSK
+476 GSQNNSQSFNMSK

-499 SIGTENMERV
+499 SIGAENMERV

-517 FDFAGQLLKLQEPD
+517 FDFSGQLLYLEKPD
-531 KLPML
+531 TLPML
-536 TYYQFSGNWVLPN
+536 NYYQFAGNWILPG
-549 VPPQFMEQLKIECQ
+549 VPPQFMEQLKVQCQ
-563 NGIKLWKNKNID
+563 NGIKLWKNNGTD

-581 TRYNMESYN
+581 TRFNME
-590 DIYGDNNGL
+590 D

>member
-25 SDEERDSF
+25 TDKERDDF
-33 FEGRYNMMSYIPPRR
+33 FTGRYNMKVYEPARR

-54 RLSLRTTLT
+54 RLELRTRLT
-63 TKQTYGLNYCRFRS
+63 TLETYGLNYLRFRS
-77 EFDNNK
+77 MFDNDR
-83 WYYARVINTRYIN
+83 WYYARVMNVRYIN
-96 DGVTVID
+96 DGVTALD
-103 MVLDVV
+103 LVLDVV
-109 TTFLTGDFTKDIGLV
+109 TTFMQGDFTKNLGLV

-129 SLAGANLVKYKQWIM
+129 SVAKNHIYKWRKWLM
-144 NNNDVLS
+144 TNNDVLS
-151 FPKQYTRQFIEAWK
+151 FPKSYTRQFIEAWK
-165 HYYVVFTTSVSLLE
+165 NYFVVFTTSVSLLD
-179 DFGDEDNPKLK
+179 DFGTEDDPKLK
-190 TSSGQ
+190 TSVGQ

-210 NQSDFTNLMNYL
+210 SQDDFTSLMKYL
-222 RDYPWISQNIN
+222 KDYPWISQNIN
-233 NVAIIPSDVVD
+233 NVAIIPSEVVD
-244 DNDLKRVSGA
+244 EKDLVKVRDA
-254 KMDGIN
+254 KQDGIN
-260 SAQVYQFK
+260 SANIYQFK
-268 QNGKTRSFTMNGIS
+268 NKGKTRSFIMDNIT

-291 FNFDDFVPFWALRQ
+291 FNFDDSIPFWALRQ

-321 LAPCFL
+321 LAPVFL
-327 PDDGLKMIAQSTF
+327 PDYGLKMIAQSTF

-348 FPDRYKDDGENSIN
+348 FPDQYKDDGENSIN
-362 GLYRGTYANQ
+362 GLYRGTYINQ
-372 AIIFNVFDDI
+372 GITFDVFDDI

-412 SDVMNP
+412 SDVLNP

-423 DRFFNAVSLTTSVW
+423 DRFFNAVSLTTSLA
-437 GGGVLGTAKN
+437 GGGVLGVAKN

-461 QNAKFADLAINAPSV
+461 QNAKFADMAISAPSV
-476 SSQNNSQSFNMSK
+476 GSQNNSQSFNMSK

-517 FDFAGQLLKLQEPD
+517 FDFSGQLLHLEKPD
-531 KLPML
+531 TLPML
-536 TYYQFSGNWVLPN
+536 NYYQFAGNWVLPG
-549 VPPQFMEQLKIECQ
+549 VPSQFMEQLKVQCQ
-563 NGIKLWKNKNID
+563 NGIKLWKNNNTD

-581 TRYNMESYN
+581 TRFNME
-590 DIYGDNNGL
+590 D

>member
-25 SDEERDSF
+25 TDKERDDF
-33 FEGRYNMMSYIPPRR
+33 FTGRYNMKVYEPARR

-54 RLSLRTTLT
+54 RLELRTRLT
-63 TKQTYGLNYCRFRS
+63 TPETYGLNYLRFRS
-77 EFDNNK
+77 MFDNDR
-83 WYYARVINTRYIN
+83 WYYARVMNVRYIN
-96 DGVTVID
+96 NGVTALD
-103 MVLDVV
+103 LVLDVV
-109 TTFLTGDFTKDIGLV
+109 TTFMQGDFTKDLGLV

-129 SLAGANLVKYKQWIM
+129 SLAKNHIYKWRKWLM
-144 NNNDVLS
+144 TNNDVLS
-151 FPKQYTRQFIEAWK
+151 FPKSYTRQFIEAWK
-165 HYYVVFTTSVSLLE
+165 NYFVVFTTSVSLLD
-179 DFGDEDNPKLK
+179 DFGTEDNPKLK
-190 TSSGQ
+190 TSVGQ

-210 NQSDFTNLMNYL
+210 SQDDFTGLMKYL
-222 RDYPWISQNIN
+222 KDYPWISQNIN
-233 NVAIIPSDVVD
+233 NVAIIPSEVVD
-244 DNDLKRVSGA
+244 EKDLVKVRDA
-254 KMDGIN
+254 KQDGIN
-260 SAQVYQFK
+260 SANIYQFK
-268 QNGKTRSFTMNGIS
+268 NKGKTRSFVMNNIT

-291 FNFDDFVPFWALRQ
+291 FNFDDSIPFWALRQ

-321 LAPCFL
+321 LAPIFL
-327 PDDGLKMIAQSTF
+327 PDYGLKMIAQSTF

-348 FPDRYKDDGENSIN
+348 FPDQYKDDGENSIN
-362 GLYRGTYANQ
+362 GLYRGTYINQ
-372 AIIFNVFDDI
+372 GITFDVFDDI

-406 QISNRI
+406 QISSRI
-412 SDVMNP
+412 SDVLNP

-423 DRFFNAVSLTTSVW
+423 DRFFNAVSLTTSLA
-437 GGGVLGTAKN
+437 GGGVLGVAKN

-461 QNAKFADLAINAPSV
+461 QNAKFADMAISAPSV
-476 SSQNNSQSFNMSK
+476 GSQNNSQSFNMSK

-517 FDFAGQLLKLQEPD
+517 FDFSGQLLYLEKPD
-531 KLPML
+531 TLPML
-536 TYYQFSGNWVLPN
+536 NYYQFAGNWILPG
-549 VPPQFMEQLKIECQ
+549 VPPQFMEQLKVQCQ
-563 NGIKLWKNKNID
+563 NGIKLWKNNNTD

-581 TRYNMESYN
+581 TRFNME
-590 DIYGDNNGL
+590 D

>member
-1 MKLTEIDFFYN
+1 MKLTEVDFFYN

-25 SDEERDSF
+25 TDKERDDF
-33 FEGRYNMMSYIPPRR
+33 FTGRYNMKVYEPARR

-54 RLSLRTTLT
+54 RLELRTRLT
-63 TKQTYGLNYCRFRS
+63 TLETYGLNYLRFRS
-77 EFDNNK
+77 MFDNDR
-83 WYYARVINTRYIN
+83 WYYARVMDVRYIN
-96 DGVTVID
+96 NGVTALD
-103 MVLDVV
+103 LVLDVV
-109 TTFLTGDFTKDIGLV
+109 TTFMQGDFTKGLGLV

-129 SLAGANLVKYKQWIM
+129 SLAKNHIYKWRKWLM
-144 NNNDVLS
+144 TNNDVLS
-151 FPKQYTRQFIEAWK
+151 FPKSYTRQFIEAWK
-165 HYYVVFTTSVSLLE
+165 NYFVVFTTSVSLID
-179 DFGDEDNPKLK
+179 DFGTEDDPKLK
-190 TSSGQ
+190 TSVGQ

-210 NQSDFTNLMNYL
+210 SQDDFTSLMKYL
-222 RDYPWISQNIN
+222 KDYPWISQNIN
-233 NVAIIPSDVVD
+233 NVAIIPSEVVD
-244 DNDLKRVSGA
+244 DKDLVKVTNA
-254 KMDGIN
+254 KQDGIN
-260 SAQVYQFK
+260 SANIYQFK
-268 QNGKTRSFTMNGIS
+268 NKGKTRSFTMNNIT

-291 FNFDDFVPFWALRQ
+291 FNFDDSIPFWALRQ

-321 LAPCFL
+321 LAPIFL
-327 PDDGLKMIAQSTF
+327 PDYGLKMIAQSTF

-348 FPDRYKDDGENSIN
+348 FPDQYKDDGENSIN
-362 GLYRGTYANQ
+362 GLYRGTYINQ
-372 AIIFNVFDDI
+372 GITFDVFDDI

-406 QISNRI
+406 QISSRI

-423 DRFFNAVSLTTSVW
+423 DRFFNAVSLTTSLA
-437 GGGVLGTAKN
+437 GGGVLGVAKN

-461 QNAKFADLAINAPSV
+461 QNAKFADMAISAPSV
-476 SSQNNSQSFNMSK
+476 GSQNNSQSFNMSK

-499 SIGTENMERV
+499 SIGAENMERV

-517 FDFAGQLLKLQEPD
+517 FDFSGQLLHLEKPD
-531 KLPML
+531 SLPML
-536 TYYQFSGNWVLPN
+536 NYYQFAGNWILPG
-549 VPPQFMEQLKIECQ
+549 VPPQFMEQLKAQCQ
-563 NGIKLWKNKNID
+563 NGIKLWKNNGTD

-581 TRYNMESYN
+581 TRFNMEN
-590 DIYGDNNGL
+590 

>member
-25 SDEERDSF
+25 TDKERDDF
-33 FEGRYNMMSYIPPRR
+33 FTGRYNMKVYEPARR

-54 RLSLRTTLT
+54 RLELRTRLT
-63 TKQTYGLNYCRFRS
+63 TLETYGLNYLRFRS
-77 EFDNNK
+77 MFDNDR
-83 WYYARVINTRYIN
+83 WYYARVMDVRYIN
-96 DGVTVID
+96 NGVTALD
-103 MVLDVV
+103 LVLDVV
-109 TTFLTGDFTKDIGLV
+109 TTFMQGDFTKDLGLV

-129 SLAGANLVKYKQWIM
+129 SLAKNHIYKWRKWLM
-144 NNNDVLS
+144 TNNDVLS
-151 FPKQYTRQFIEAWK
+151 FPKSYTRQFIEAWK
-165 HYYVVFTTSVSLLE
+165 NYFVVFTTSVSLLD
-179 DFGDEDNPKLK
+179 DFGSEDDPKLK
-190 TSSGQ
+190 TSVGQ

-210 NQSDFTNLMNYL
+210 SQDDFTSLMKYL
-222 RDYPWISQNIN
+222 KDYPWISQNIN
-233 NVAIIPSDVVD
+233 NVAIIPSEVVD
-244 DNDLKRVSGA
+244 EKDLVKVKDA
-254 KMDGIN
+254 KQDGIN
-260 SAQVYQFK
+260 SANIYQFK
-268 QNGKTRSFTMNGIS
+268 NKGKTRSFVMNNIT

-291 FNFDDFVPFWALRQ
+291 FNFDDSIPFWALRQ

-321 LAPCFL
+321 LAPIFL
-327 PDDGLKMIAQSTF
+327 PDYGLKMIAQSTF

-348 FPDRYKDDGENSIN
+348 FPDQYKDDGENSIN
-362 GLYRGTYANQ
+362 GLYRGTYINQ
-372 AIIFNVFDDI
+372 GITFDVFDDI

-406 QISNRI
+406 QISSRI
-412 SDVMNP
+412 SDVLNP

-423 DRFFNAVSLTTSVW
+423 DRFFNAVSLTTSLA
-437 GGGVLGTAKN
+437 GGGVLGVAKN

-461 QNAKFADLAINAPSV
+461 QNAKFADMAISAPSV
-476 SSQNNSQSFNMSK
+476 GSQNNSQSFNMSK

-499 SIGTENMERV
+499 SIGAENMERV

-517 FDFAGQLLKLQEPD
+517 FDFSGQLLHLEKPD
-531 KLPML
+531 SLPML
-536 TYYQFSGNWVLPN
+536 NYYQFAGNWVLPG
-549 VPPQFMEQLKIECQ
+549 VPPQFMEQLKAQCQ
-563 NGIKLWKNKNID
+563 NGIKLWKNNGTD

-581 TRYNMESYN
+581 TRFNME
-590 DIYGDNNGL
+590 D

>member
-25 SDEERDSF
+25 TDKQRDDF
-33 FEGRYNMMSYIPPRR
+33 FTGRYNMKVYEPARR

-54 RLSLRTTLT
+54 RLELRTRLT
-63 TKQTYGLNYCRFRS
+63 TPETYGLNYLRFRS
-77 EFDNNK
+77 MFDNDR
-83 WYYARVINTRYIN
+83 WYYARVMNVRYIN
-96 DGVTVID
+96 NGVTALD
-103 MVLDVV
+103 LVLDVV
-109 TTFLTGDFTKDIGLV
+109 TTFMQGDFTKDLGLV

-129 SLAGANLVKYKQWIM
+129 SVPKNHIYKWRKWLM
-144 NNNDVLS
+144 TNNDVLS
-151 FPKQYTRQFIEAWK
+151 FPKSYTRQFIEAWK
-165 HYYVVFTTSVSLLE
+165 NYFVVFTTSVSLLD
-179 DFGDEDNPKLK
+179 DFGTEDDPKLK
-190 TSSGQ
+190 TSVGQ

-210 NQSDFTNLMNYL
+210 SQDDFTSLMKYL
-222 RDYPWISQNIN
+222 KDYPWISQNIN
-233 NVAIIPSDVVD
+233 NVAIIPSEVVD
-244 DNDLKRVSGA
+244 EKDLVKVTGA
-254 KMDGIN
+254 KQDGIN
-260 SAQVYQFK
+260 SSNIYQFK
-268 QNGKTRSFTMNGIS
+268 NKGKTRSFVMNNIT

-291 FNFDDFVPFWALRQ
+291 FNFDDSIPFWALRQ

-321 LAPCFL
+321 LAPIFL
-327 PDDGLKMIAQSTF
+327 PDYGLKMVAQSTF

-348 FPDRYKDDGENSIN
+348 FPDQYKDDGENSIN
-362 GLYRGTYANQ
+362 GLYRGTYINQ
-372 AIIFNVFDDI
+372 GITFDVFDDI

-412 SDVMNP
+412 SDVLNP

-423 DRFFNAVSLTTSVW
+423 DRFFNAVSLTTSLA
-437 GGGVLGTAKN
+437 GGGVLGVAKN

-461 QNAKFADLAINAPSV
+461 QNAKFADMAISAPSV
-476 SSQNNSQSFNMSK
+476 GSQNNSQSFNMSK

-499 SIGTENMERV
+499 SIGAENMERV

-517 FDFAGQLLKLQEPD
+517 FDFSGQLLYLEKPD
-531 KLPML
+531 TLPML
-536 TYYQFSGNWVLPN
+536 NYYQFAGNWVLPG
-549 VPPQFMEQLKIECQ
+549 VPPQFMEQLKVQCQ
-563 NGIKLWKNKNID
+563 NGIKLWKNNNTD

-581 TRYNMESYN
+581 TRFNME
-590 DIYGDNNGL
+590 D

>member
-25 SDEERDSF
+25 TDKERDDF
-33 FEGRYNMMSYIPPRR
+33 FTGRYNMKVYEPARR

-54 RLSLRTTLT
+54 RLELRTRLT
-63 TKQTYGLNYCRFRS
+63 TLETYGLNYLRFKS
-77 EFDNNK
+77 MFDNDR
-83 WYYARVINTRYIN
+83 WYYARVMNVRYIN
-96 DGVTVID
+96 DGVTALD
-103 MVLDVV
+103 LVLDVV
-109 TTFLTGDFTKDIGLV
+109 TTFMQGDFTKDLGLV

-129 SLAGANLVKYKQWIM
+129 SVPKNHIYKWHKWLM
-144 NNNDVLS
+144 TNNDILS
-151 FPKQYTRQFIEAWK
+151 FPKSYTRQFIEAWK
-165 HYYVVFTTSVSLLE
+165 NYFVVFTTSVSLLD
-179 DFGDEDNPKLK
+179 DFGTEDDPKLK
-190 TSSGQ
+190 TSVGQ

-210 NQSDFTNLMNYL
+210 SQDDFTSLMKYL
-222 RDYPWISQNIN
+222 KDYPWISQNIN
-233 NVAIIPSDVVD
+233 NVAIIPSEVVD
-244 DNDLKRVSGA
+244 EKDLVKVRDA
-254 KMDGIN
+254 KQDGIN
-260 SAQVYQFK
+260 SANIYQFK
-268 QNGKTRSFTMNGIS
+268 NKGKTRSFVMNNIT
-282 LPKENFDEY
+282 LPKENFNEY
-291 FNFDDFVPFWALRQ
+291 FNFDDSVPFWALRQ

-321 LAPCFL
+321 LAPVFL
-327 PDDGLKMIAQSTF
+327 PDYGLKMIAQSTF

-348 FPDRYKDDGENSIN
+348 FPDQYKDDGENSIN
-362 GLYRGTYANQ
+362 GLYRGTYINQ
-372 AIIFNVFDDI
+372 GITFDVFDDI

-406 QISNRI
+406 QISSRI
-412 SDVMNP
+412 SDVLNP

-423 DRFFNAVSLTTSVW
+423 DRFFNAVSLTTSLA
-437 GGGVLGTAKN
+437 GGGVLGVAKN

-461 QNAKFADLAINAPSV
+461 QNAKFADMAISAPSV
-476 SSQNNSQSFNMSK
+476 GSQNNSQSFNMSK

-517 FDFAGQLLKLQEPD
+517 FDFSGQLLHLEKPD
-531 KLPML
+531 TLPML
-536 TYYQFSGNWVLPN
+536 NYYQFAGNWVLPD
-549 VPPQFMEQLKIECQ
+549 VPPQFMEQLKVQCQ
-563 NGIKLWKNKNID
+563 NGIKLWKNNNTD

-581 TRYNMESYN
+581 TRFNME
-590 DIYGDNNGL
+590 D

>member
-25 SDEERDSF
+25 TDKERDDF
-33 FEGRYNMMSYIPPRR
+33 FTGRYNMKVYEPARR

-54 RLSLRTTLT
+54 RLELRTRLT
-63 TKQTYGLNYCRFRS
+63 TPETYGLNYLRFRS
-77 EFDNNK
+77 MFDNDR
-83 WYYARVINTRYIN
+83 WYYARVMNVRYIN
-96 DGVTVID
+96 DGVTALD
-103 MVLDVV
+103 LVLDVV
-109 TTFLTGDFTKDIGLV
+109 TTFMQGDFTKDLGLV

-129 SLAGANLVKYKQWIM
+129 SLAKNHIYKWRKWLM
-144 NNNDVLS
+144 TNNDVLS
-151 FPKQYTRQFIEAWK
+151 FPKSYTRQFIEAWK
-165 HYYVVFTTSVSLLE
+165 NYFVVFTTSVSLLD
-179 DFGDEDNPKLK
+179 DFGTEDDPKLK
-190 TSSGQ
+190 TSVGQ

-210 NQSDFTNLMNYL
+210 SQDDFTNLMKYL
-222 RDYPWISQNIN
+222 KDYPWISQNIN
-233 NVAIIPSDVVD
+233 NVAIIPSEVVD
-244 DNDLKRVSGA
+244 EKDLVKVKDA
-254 KMDGIN
+254 KQDGIN
-260 SAQVYQFK
+260 SANIYQFK
-268 QNGKTRSFTMNGIS
+268 NKGKTRSFIMNNIT

-291 FNFDDFVPFWALRQ
+291 FNFDDSIPFWALRQ

-321 LAPCFL
+321 LAPIFL
-327 PDDGLKMIAQSTF
+327 PDYGLRMIAQSTF

-348 FPDRYKDDGENSIN
+348 FPDQYKDDGENSIN
-362 GLYRGTYANQ
+362 GLYRGTYINQ
-372 AIIFNVFDDI
+372 GITFDVFDDI

-406 QISNRI
+406 QISSRI
-412 SDVMNP
+412 SDVLNP

-423 DRFFNAVSLTTSVW
+423 DRFFNAVSLTTSLA
-437 GGGVLGTAKN
+437 GGGVLGVAKN

-461 QNAKFADLAINAPSV
+461 QNAKFADMAISAPSV
-476 SSQNNSQSFNMSK
+476 GSQNNSQSFNMSK

-517 FDFAGQLLKLQEPD
+517 FDFSGQLLYLEKPD
-531 KLPML
+531 TLPML
-536 TYYQFSGNWVLPN
+536 NYYQFAGNWILPG
-549 VPPQFMEQLKIECQ
+549 VPPQFMEQLKVQCQ
-563 NGIKLWKNKNID
+563 NGIKLWKNNGTD

-581 TRYNMESYN
+581 TRFNME
-590 DIYGDNNGL
+590 D

>member
-25 SDEERDSF
+25 TDKERDDF
-33 FEGRYNMMSYIPPRR
+33 FTGRYNMKVYEPARR

-54 RLSLRTTLT
+54 RLELRTRLT
-63 TKQTYGLNYCRFRS
+63 TLETYGLNYLRFRS
-77 EFDNNK
+77 MFDNDR
-83 WYYARVINTRYIN
+83 WYYARVMNVRYIN
-96 DGVTVID
+96 DGVTALD
-103 MVLDVV
+103 LVLDVV
-109 TTFLTGDFTKDIGLV
+109 TTFMQGDFTKDLGLV

-129 SLAGANLVKYKQWIM
+129 SLAKNHIYKWRKWLM
-144 NNNDVLS
+144 TNNDVLS
-151 FPKQYTRQFIEAWK
+151 FPKSYTRQFIEAWK
-165 HYYVVFTTSVSLLE
+165 NYFVVFTTSVSLLD
-179 DFGDEDNPKLK
+179 DFGTEDNPKLK
-190 TSSGQ
+190 TSVGQ

-210 NQSDFTNLMNYL
+210 SQDDFTSLMKYL
-222 RDYPWISQNIN
+222 KDYPWISQNIN
-233 NVAIIPSDVVD
+233 NVAIIPSEVVD
-244 DNDLKRVSGA
+244 EKDLVKVRDA
-254 KMDGIN
+254 KQDGIN
-260 SAQVYQFK
+260 SANIYQFK
-268 QNGKTRSFTMNGIS
+268 NKGKTRSFIMNNIT

-291 FNFDDFVPFWALRQ
+291 FNFDDSIPFWALRQ

-321 LAPCFL
+321 LAPIFL
-327 PDDGLKMIAQSTF
+327 PDYGLKMIAQSTF

-348 FPDRYKDDGENSIN
+348 FPDQYKDDGENSIN
-362 GLYRGTYANQ
+362 GLYRGTYINQ
-372 AIIFNVFDDI
+372 GITFDVFDDI

-406 QISNRI
+406 QISSRI
-412 SDVMNP
+412 SDVLNP

-423 DRFFNAVSLTTSVW
+423 DRFFNAVSLTTSLA
-437 GGGVLGTAKN
+437 GGGVLGVAKN

-461 QNAKFADLAINAPSV
+461 QNAKFADMAISAPSV
-476 SSQNNSQSFNMSK
+476 GSQNNSQSFNMSK

-517 FDFAGQLLKLQEPD
+517 FDFSGQLLHLEKPD
-531 KLPML
+531 TLPML
-536 TYYQFSGNWVLPN
+536 NYYQFAGNWILPG
-549 VPPQFMEQLKIECQ
+549 VPPQFMEQLKVQCQ
-563 NGIKLWKNKNID
+563 NGIKLWKNNGTD

-581 TRYNMESYN
+581 TRFNME
-590 DIYGDNNGL
+590 D

>member
-25 SDEERDSF
+25 TDKERDDF
-33 FEGRYNMMSYIPPRR
+33 FTGRYNMKVYEPARR

-54 RLSLRTTLT
+54 RLELRTRLT
-63 TKQTYGLNYCRFRS
+63 TLETYGLNYLRFRS
-77 EFDNNK
+77 MFDNDR
-83 WYYARVINTRYIN
+83 WYYARVMNVRYIN
-96 DGVTVID
+96 DGVTALD
-103 MVLDVV
+103 LVLDVV
-109 TTFLTGDFTKDIGLV
+109 TTFMQGDFTKDLGLV

-129 SLAGANLVKYKQWIM
+129 SLAKNHIYKWRKWLM
-144 NNNDVLS
+144 TNNDVLS
-151 FPKQYTRQFIEAWK
+151 FPKSYTRQFIEAWK
-165 HYYVVFTTSVSLLE
+165 NYFVVFTTSVSLLD
-179 DFGDEDNPKLK
+179 DFGTEDDPKLK
-190 TSSGQ
+190 TSVGQ

-210 NQSDFTNLMNYL
+210 SQDDFTSLMKYL
-222 RDYPWISQNIN
+222 KDYPWISQNIN
-233 NVAIIPSDVVD
+233 NVAIIPSEVVD
-244 DNDLKRVSGA
+244 EKDLVKVKDA
-254 KMDGIN
+254 KQDGIN
-260 SAQVYQFK
+260 SANIYQFK
-268 QNGKTRSFTMNGIS
+268 NKGKTRSFVMNNIT

-291 FNFDDFVPFWALRQ
+291 FNFDDSIPFWALRQ

-310 ELNAWNGQQVT
+310 ELNAWNGQQVA
-321 LAPCFL
+321 LAPIFL
-327 PDDGLKMIAQSTF
+327 PDYGLKMIAQSTF

-348 FPDRYKDDGENSIN
+348 FPDQYKDDGENSIN
-362 GLYRGTYANQ
+362 GLYRGTYINQ
-372 AIIFNVFDDI
+372 GITFDVFDDI

-406 QISNRI
+406 QISSRI
-412 SDVMNP
+412 SDVLNP

-423 DRFFNAVSLTTSVW
+423 DRFFNAVSLTTSLA
-437 GGGVLGTAKN
+437 GGGVLGVAKN

-461 QNAKFADLAINAPSV
+461 QNAKFADMAISAPSV
-476 SSQNNSQSFNMSK
+476 GSQNNSQSFNMSK

-517 FDFAGQLLKLQEPD
+517 FDFSGQLLHLEKPD
-531 KLPML
+531 TLPML
-536 TYYQFSGNWVLPN
+536 NYYQFAGNWILPG
-549 VPPQFMEQLKIECQ
+549 VPPQFMEQLKVQCQ
-563 NGIKLWKNKNID
+563 NGIKLWKNNGTD

-581 TRYNMESYN
+581 TRFNME
-590 DIYGDNNGL
+590 D

>member
-25 SDEERDSF
+25 TDKERDDF
-33 FEGRYNMMSYIPPRR
+33 FTGRYSMKVYEPARR

-54 RLSLRTTLT
+54 RLELRTRLT
-63 TKQTYGLNYCRFRS
+63 TPETYGLNYLRFRS
-77 EFDNNK
+77 MFDNDR
-83 WYYARVINTRYIN
+83 WYYARVMNVRYIN
-96 DGVTVID
+96 DGVTALD
-103 MVLDVV
+103 LVLDVV
-109 TTFLTGDFTKDIGLV
+109 TTFMQGDFTKGLGLV

-129 SLAGANLVKYKQWIM
+129 SLAKNHIYKWRKWLM
-144 NNNDVLS
+144 TNNDVLS
-151 FPKQYTRQFIEAWK
+151 FPKSYTRQFIEAWK
-165 HYYVVFTTSVSLLE
+165 NYFVVFTTSVSLLD
-179 DFGDEDNPKLK
+179 DFGTEDNPKLK
-190 TSSGQ
+190 TSVGQ

-210 NQSDFTNLMNYL
+210 SQDDFTGLMKYL
-222 RDYPWISQNIN
+222 KDYPWISQNIN
-233 NVAIIPSDVVD
+233 NVAIIPSEVVD
-244 DNDLKRVSGA
+244 EKDLVKVRDA
-254 KMDGIN
+254 KQDGIN
-260 SAQVYQFK
+260 SANIYQFK
-268 QNGKTRSFTMNGIS
+268 NKGKTRSFVMNNIT

-291 FNFDDFVPFWALRQ
+291 FNFDDSIPFWALRQ

-321 LAPCFL
+321 LAPIFL
-327 PDDGLKMIAQSTF
+327 PDYGLKMIAQSTF

-348 FPDRYKDDGENSIN
+348 FPDQYKDDGENSIN
-362 GLYRGTYANQ
+362 GLYRGTYINQ
-372 AIIFNVFDDI
+372 GITFDVFDDI

-406 QISNRI
+406 QISSRI
-412 SDVMNP
+412 SDVLNP

-423 DRFFNAVSLTTSVW
+423 DRFFNAVSLTTSLA
-437 GGGVLGTAKN
+437 GGGVLGVAKN

-461 QNAKFADLAINAPSV
+461 QNAKFADMAISAPSV
-476 SSQNNSQSFNMSK
+476 GSQNNSQSFNMSK

-517 FDFAGQLLKLQEPD
+517 FDFSGQLLHLEKPD
-531 KLPML
+531 TLPML
-536 TYYQFSGNWVLPN
+536 NYYQFAGNWVLPG
-549 VPPQFMEQLKIECQ
+549 VPPQFMEQLKVQCQ
-563 NGIKLWKNKNID
+563 NGIKLWKNNGTD

-581 TRYNMESYN
+581 TRFNME
-590 DIYGDNNGL
+590 D

>member
-25 SDEERDSF
+25 TDKQRDDF
-33 FEGRYNMMSYIPPRR
+33 FTGRYNMKVYEPARR

-54 RLSLRTTLT
+54 RLELRTRLT
-63 TKQTYGLNYCRFRS
+63 TLETYGLNYLRFRS
-77 EFDNNK
+77 MFDNDR
-83 WYYARVINTRYIN
+83 WYYARVMNVRYIN
-96 DGVTVID
+96 NGVTALD
-103 MVLDVV
+103 LVLDVV
-109 TTFLTGDFTKDIGLV
+109 TTFMQGDFTKDLGLV

-129 SLAGANLVKYKQWIM
+129 SLAKNHIYKWRKWLM
-144 NNNDVLS
+144 TNNDVLS
-151 FPKQYTRQFIEAWK
+151 FPKSYTRQFIEAWK
-165 HYYVVFTTSVSLLE
+165 NYFVVFTTSVSLLD
-179 DFGDEDNPKLK
+179 DFGTEDDPKLK
-190 TSSGQ
+190 TSVGQ

-210 NQSDFTNLMNYL
+210 SQDDFTSLMKYL
-222 RDYPWISQNIN
+222 KDYPWISQNIN
-233 NVAIIPSDVVD
+233 NVAIIPSEVVD
-244 DNDLKRVSGA
+244 EKDLVKVKDA
-254 KMDGIN
+254 KQDGIN
-260 SAQVYQFK
+260 SANIYQFK
-268 QNGKTRSFTMNGIS
+268 NKGKTRSFVMNNIT

-291 FNFDDFVPFWALRQ
+291 FNFDDSIPFWALRQ

-321 LAPCFL
+321 LAPIFL
-327 PDDGLKMIAQSTF
+327 PDYGLRMIAQSTF

-348 FPDRYKDDGENSIN
+348 FPDQYKDDGENSID
-362 GLYRGTYANQ
+362 GLYRGTYINQ
-372 AIIFNVFDDI
+372 GITFDVFDDI

-406 QISNRI
+406 QISSRI
-412 SDVMNP
+412 SDVLNP

-423 DRFFNAVSLTTSVW
+423 DRFFNAVSLTTSLA
-437 GGGVLGTAKN
+437 GGGVLGVAKN

-461 QNAKFADLAINAPSV
+461 QNAKFADMAISAPSV
-476 SSQNNSQSFNMSK
+476 GSQNNSQSFNMSK

-517 FDFAGQLLKLQEPD
+517 FDFSGQLLHLEKPD
-531 KLPML
+531 TLPML
-536 TYYQFSGNWVLPN
+536 NYYQFAGNWVLPG
-549 VPPQFMEQLKIECQ
+549 VPPQFMEQLKVQCQ
-563 NGIKLWKNKNID
+563 NGIKLWKNNGTD

-581 TRYNMESYN
+581 TRFNME
-590 DIYGDNNGL
+590 D

>member
-19 NFIHFK
+19 NFIHFTTDK
-25 SDEERDSF
+25 QRDDF
-33 FEGRYNMMSYIPPRR
+33 FTGRYNMKVYEPARR

-54 RLSLRTTLT
+54 RLELRTRLT
-63 TKQTYGLNYCRFRS
+63 TLETYGLNYLRFRS
-77 EFDNNK
+77 MFDNDR
-83 WYYARVINTRYIN
+83 WYYARVMNVRYIN
-96 DGVTVID
+96 NGVTALD
-103 MVLDVV
+103 LVLDVV
-109 TTFLTGDFTKDIGLV
+109 TTFMQGDFTKDLGLV

-129 SLAGANLVKYKQWIM
+129 SLAKNHIYKWRKWLM
-144 NNNDVLS
+144 TNNDVLS
-151 FPKQYTRQFIEAWK
+151 FPKSYTRQFIEAWK
-165 HYYVVFTTSVSLLE
+165 NYFVVFTTSVSLLD
-179 DFGDEDNPKLK
+179 DFGTEDDPKLK
-190 TSSGQ
+190 TSVGQ

-210 NQSDFTNLMNYL
+210 SQDDFTNLMKYL
-222 RDYPWISQNIN
+222 KDYPWISQNIN
-233 NVAIIPSDVVD
+233 NVAIIPSEVVD
-244 DNDLKRVSGA
+244 ENDLVKISSA
-254 KMDGIN
+254 KQDGIN
-260 SAQVYQFK
+260 SSNIYQFK
-268 QNGKTRSFTMNGIS
+268 NKGKTRSFVMNNIT

-291 FNFDDFVPFWALRQ
+291 FNFDDSIPFWALRQ

-321 LAPCFL
+321 LAPIFL
-327 PDDGLKMIAQSTF
+327 PDYGLKMIAQSTF

-348 FPDRYKDDGENSIN
+348 FPDQYKDDGENSIS
-362 GLYRGTYANQ
+362 GLYRGTYINQ
-372 AIIFNVFDDI
+372 GITFDVFDDI

-406 QISNRI
+406 QISSRI

-423 DRFFNAVSLTTSVW
+423 DRFFNAVSLTTSLA
-437 GGGVLGTAKN
+437 GGGVLGVAKN

-461 QNAKFADLAINAPSV
+461 QNAKFADMAISAPSV
-476 SSQNNSQSFNMSK
+476 GSQNNSQSFNMSK

-499 SIGTENMERV
+499 SIGAENMERV

-517 FDFAGQLLKLQEPD
+517 FDFSGQLLHLEKPD
-531 KLPML
+531 SLPML
-536 TYYQFSGNWVLPN
+536 NYYQFAGNWVLPG
-549 VPPQFMEQLKIECQ
+549 VPPQFMEQLKVQCQ
-563 NGIKLWKNKNID
+563 NGIKLWKNNGTD

-581 TRYNMESYN
+581 TRFNME
-590 DIYGDNNGL
+590 D